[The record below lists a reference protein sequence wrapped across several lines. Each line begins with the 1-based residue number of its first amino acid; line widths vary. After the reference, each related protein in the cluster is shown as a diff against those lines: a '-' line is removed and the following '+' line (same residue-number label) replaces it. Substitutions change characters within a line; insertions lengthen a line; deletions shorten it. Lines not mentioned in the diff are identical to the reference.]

1 MVNFPENSEIRD
13 KWPEQE
19 QKKSW
24 RKWGIMSRLKS
35 LERGHL
41 ELYTKVGLVNHL
53 HSVLTPLF
61 SHKQNDQRD
70 RGHEEDQG

>member
-13 KWPEQE
+13 KWPEQDVI
-19 QKKSW
+19 
-24 RKWGIMSRLKS
+24 KWVIMSRLKS

-61 SHKQNDQRD
+61 SHKQKHQRD

>member
-13 KWPEQE
+13 KWPEQDVI
-19 QKKSW
+19 
-24 RKWGIMSRLKS
+24 KWVIMSRLKS
-35 LERGHL
+35 LERGIL